1 LTIKLR
7 ILMVPRQILPHATD
21 STYKYHPVPEYRA
34 SHLPVVFLLRQKHA
48 VPPMSEC
55 LERRWHKT
63 CPRADTRCLV

>member
-34 SHLPVVFLLRQKHA
+34 SHLPVVCLLRQKHA
-48 VPPMSEC
+48 VPPMS
-55 LERRWHKT
+55 
-63 CPRADTRCLV
+63 